1 MLSNINPLQIDDIKI
16 NFDTEALWILNIALA
31 IIMFGIA
38 LDIKIEDFKR
48 LINNPKILFV
58 GLLSQFI
65 LLPFLT
71 FILIYIIKPYPSF
84 ALGMMMIA
92 ACPGGNVSNFFSK
105 MAKGNTALSVSLTA
119 FATLICLVMT
129 PLNLQ
134 LWGSLYE
141 PTNIILKS
149 VSLSPF
155 ELFKLVLLILG
166 IPIILGMIVNH
177 YHHEMAK
184 KINKLLRPFS
194 IFFFIILIVVALYD
208 NADIFKNYIHLV
220 LFLVIFHNIYA
231 FVIGYV
237 TAKSFKLNNK
247 DCKTISMETG
257 IQNSG
262 LGLLLIFSFFDGL
275 GGMALLA
282 AFWGVWDI
290 FSGMMLATYWG
301 RKK

>member
-1 MLSNINPLQIDDIKI
+1 MLLNINPLQIDDIKI

-149 VSLSPF
+149 VSLNPF

-166 IPIILGMIVNH
+166 IPIILGMLVNH

-257 IQNSG
+257 IQNGG